1 MELEKS
7 EQLLGT
13 EKFKKNVLG
22 DISMKIRRKISELQN
37 PPIEKCSNSSIIV
50 CRLDLRAG
58 IASAF
63 HDILWC
69 LLYSYYR
76 NKTLLLFQERSI
88 YFRGDKDV
96 NNKELEPW
104 ESFMKPLSRTC
115 DHKKFSN
122 EILEVVP
129 MKNGVFVRKMAA
141 HLPKEFGSDLIKLVD
156 SPMSWFHSHF
166 MGYILRPQKRLIKHL
181 EDFKKSLNFRHP
193 IVGVHVRRTDKLY
206 REAVFHTNSQYMI
219 HVKDFYDKLE
229 LTQKVDR
236 RLVYIAS
243 DDPIV
248 LSQFIADYPD
258 YEFIGNNEGSKS
270 AEKDHTRYGNNSLWG
285 ALTDI
290 FLLSETDYIVCTF
303 SSAVSSK
310 ILFTLLIVRF
320 PVLVDLYVEIQY

>member
-7 EQLLGT
+7 EELLGT
-13 EKFKKNVLG
+13 EKFKKKILG
-22 DISMKIRRKISELQN
+22 KISMKIRRKISELQN

-50 CRLDLRAG
+50 CRLSLGFG
-58 IASAF
+58 IASGF

-76 NKTLLLFQERSI
+76 NKTLLLFHEWSC
-88 YFRGDKDV
+88 YFRGDEDV
-96 NNKELEPW
+96 NNKNFESW
-104 ESFMKPLSRTC
+104 ESFMKPLSSSC

-122 EILEVVP
+122 ETLEVVP

-141 HLPKEFGSDLIKLVD
+141 HLPKELGSDLIKLVD

-181 EDFKKSLNFRHP
+181 EVFKKSLNFRHP
-193 IVGVHVRRTDKLY
+193 IVGVHVRRTDKLH
-206 REAVFHTNSQYMI
+206 REAVYHTNSQYMI

-229 LTQKVDR
+229 LTQKVDH

-243 DDPIV
+243 DDPKV
-248 LSQFIADYPD
+248 MSQLIADYPD
-258 YEFIGNNEGSKS
+258 YEFIGNSEGSKL
-270 AEKDHTRYGNNSLWG
+270 AEKDNTRYGNISLWG

-303 SSAVSSK
+303 SSAVSLKNFFYFVNFRISRSSS
-310 ILFTLLIVRF
+310 T
-320 PVLVDLYVEIQY
+320 

>member
-1 MELEKS
+1 LELQKS
-7 EQLLGT
+7 EVLLGA
-13 EKFKKNVLG
+13 ESFKMKTLG
-22 DISMKIRRKISELQN
+22 EISEKIRRKISELQN
-37 PPIEKCSNSSIIV
+37 PPTEKCSNSSIIV
-50 CRLDLRAG
+50 CRLSLGFG
-58 IASAF
+58 IASGF

-76 NKTLLLFQERSI
+76 NKTLLLFHEWSC

-96 NNKELEPW
+96 NNKQFEPW
-104 ESFMKPLSRTC
+104 ESFMKPLSSTC
-115 DHKKFSN
+115 DYLKFSN
-122 EILEVVP
+122 ETLEVVP

-141 HLPKEFGSDLIKLVD
+141 DLPKEFGSNIIKLVD

-181 EDFKKSLNFRHP
+181 QDLKKSLNFRHP

-206 REAVFHTNSQYMI
+206 GEAAFHSNSEYMI

-229 LTQKVDR
+229 LKQKVDH

-243 DDPIV
+243 DDPKV
-248 LSQFIADYPD
+248 MSQLKADYPD
-258 YEFIGNNEGSKS
+258 YEFIGNSEGSKL
-270 AEKDHTRYGNNSLWG
+270 AEKENTRYGNNSFWG

-303 SSAVSSK
+303 SSAVSLK
-310 ILFTLLIVRF
+310 IFLF
-320 PVLVDLYVEIQY
+320 

>member
-1 MELEKS
+1 LELEKS
-7 EQLLGT
+7 EELLGVKRFKM
-13 EKFKKNVLG
+13 KFLRE
-22 DISMKIRRKISELQN
+22 ISKKIRRKISELQN
-37 PPIEKCSNSSIIV
+37 PPTEKCSDSSIIV
-50 CRLDLRAG
+50 CHLGSNFG

-76 NKTLLLFQERSI
+76 NKTLLLFKDYSS

-104 ESFMKPLSRTC
+104 ESFMKPLSSTC
-115 DHKKFSN
+115 DYKKGSIEN
-122 EILEVVP
+122 LEVVP

-141 HLPKEFGSDLIKLVD
+141 DLPKEFGSDIIKLVD

-181 EDFKKSLNFRHP
+181 QDFKKSLNFRHP
-193 IVGVHVRRTDKLY
+193 IVGVHVRRTDKLQ
-206 REAVFHTNSQYMI
+206 REAVFHSNSQYMI

-229 LTQKVDR
+229 LNQKVDH

-243 DDPIV
+243 DDPTV
-248 LSQFIADYPD
+248 MSQLKADYPD
-258 YEFIGNNEGSKS
+258 YEFIGNSEGSKF
-270 AEKDHTRYGNNSLWG
+270 AEKQNTRYGNNSLWG

-303 SSAVSSK
+303 SSAVSLK
-310 ILFTLLIVRF
+310 IFLF
-320 PVLVDLYVEIQY
+320 